1 MPARSECKQI
11 RLVEIKPQ
19 LGRIWVRLKK
29 KNVAKRLLEFKEEW
43 EKYGRE
49 KIILLQKQQ
58 CTLCNLIYFHWGKRV
73 DSDVQKPEMES
84 RVLRAALLH

>member
-1 MPARSECKQI
+1 MQTNQTGRNKTATGKN
-11 RLVEIKPQ
+11 
-19 LGRIWVRLKK
+19 LGQTEKK